1 MRFVRFS
8 LFILIL
14 CFLIV
19 SCVMD
24 HDNKSMIDVI
34 DTSIISQEEVI
45 DLSSELMYRFHLSL
59 NKGKV
64 IDFADIIEI
73 NEDTELF
80 LFDLQLEVLRINNGV
95 KVAPESVYKDKGE
108 IIKTL
113 YNYGSVWKGIV
124 RAHTICISSTSNSYL
139 ELLLY
144 KDKTGVKIIGIEF
157 LPDDNYY
164 SVVLK
169 PQVNIIIMEEEI
181 DKHTANIKAFEKLKK
196 GLEGK

>member
-108 IIKTL
+108 IIKT
-113 YNYGSVWKGIV
+113 
-124 RAHTICISSTSNSYL
+124 
-139 ELLLY
+139 
-144 KDKTGVKIIGIEF
+144 
-157 LPDDNYY
+157 
-164 SVVLK
+164 
-169 PQVNIIIMEEEI
+169 
-181 DKHTANIKAFEKLKK
+181 
-196 GLEGK
+196 